1 MLSKKAAL
9 TAVVLV
15 ALAAICAVVVLR
27 ERSSYN
33 TSRTVVVVAVDTA
46 KLDVLSI
53 SLADDDTVINIER
66 MSNRWFAT
74 TSHGNVAVRDEIVSE
89 LLAAISSVEAER
101 LMTNSESQW
110 SQYGVGAAGGSR
122 VLARGNGRVLA
133 DFYCGSVDFDASTR
147 QIWTYVRSDSET
159 AVYKTDGY
167 LNLAITRCVEACK
180 RLMHN

>member
-1 MLSKKAAL
+1 MLGKKAAL

-27 ERSSYN
+27 ERGSYN
-33 TSRTVVVVAVDTA
+33 TSRTVVVAVDTA
-46 KLDVLSI
+46 KLDALSI

-66 MSNRWFAT
+66 VSNRWLAV
-74 TSHGNVAVRDEIVSE
+74 TSHGKVEVRDEIVGE
-89 LLAAISSVEAER
+89 LLAAISNVEAER

>member
-27 ERSSYN
+27 ERGSYN
-33 TSRTVVVVAVDTA
+33 TSRTVVVAVDTA
-46 KLDVLSI
+46 KLDALSI

-66 MSNRWFAT
+66 MSNRWFAA
-74 TSHGNVAVRDEIVSE
+74 TSHGNVEVRDEIVGE

-133 DFYCGSVDFDASTR
+133 DFYCGSVDFDASTH

-167 LNLAITRCVEACK
+167 LNLAITRCVDACK

>member
-9 TAVVLV
+9 TAVALV
-15 ALAAICAVVVLR
+15 ALAAICTIVVLR

-33 TSRTVVVVAVDTA
+33 TSRMVVVAVDTA
-46 KLDVLSI
+46 KLDALSI

-66 MSNRWFAT
+66 VSNRWLAV
-74 TSHGNVAVRDEIVSE
+74 TSHGKVEVRDEIVGE
-89 LLAAISSVEAER
+89 LLAAISNVEAER
-101 LMTNSESQW
+101 LMTNSERQW